1 MTAQDL
7 YTPSEIV
14 NTKRAIQYV
23 VDQIALA
30 QYEVSELNW
39 LLFHTTSQ
47 DMLTGAFLHRV
58 RDAAIKLDV
67 WENKLA
73 YHKWWDAA
81 FFNGEI
87 Q

>member
-1 MTAQDL
+1 MTAKDM
-7 YTPSEIV
+7 YTPNEIV
-14 NTKRAIQYV
+14 NTKRGIQYTI
-23 VDQIALA
+23 DQIALA
-30 QYEVSELNW
+30 QSEVAELNW

-58 RDAAIKLDV
+58 RDAAIKLDS
-67 WENKLA
+67 WEGQLA
-73 YHKWWDAA
+73 HYKWWYAA